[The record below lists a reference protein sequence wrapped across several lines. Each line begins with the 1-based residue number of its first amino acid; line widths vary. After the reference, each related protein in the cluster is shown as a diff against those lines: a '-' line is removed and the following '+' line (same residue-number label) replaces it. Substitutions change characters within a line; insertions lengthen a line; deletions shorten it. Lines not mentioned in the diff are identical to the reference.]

1 MELVERI
8 DQMGRE
14 VLAPVKPLRIVSLVP
29 SQTELLVDLGLSDR
43 IVGLTKFCIHPEGF
57 KREKTV
63 IGGTKNVNIDKVR
76 ALQPD
81 LIIGNK
87 EENFKAD
94 IERLEKEFPV
104 WMSDIVTLDDTYEFM
119 RLLGELVDVDT
130 SGMISEIQNN
140 FRQLQSLISL
150 SATKPKVGYV
160 IWNNP
165 VMLAAHGTFIN
176 HLMEF
181 LGFENVSSDNRYPEV
196 DLSKLNG
203 LDYLFLSSEPF
214 PFKERHLQ
222 EFSALLPQTKVI
234 LVDGEYFSWYGS
246 RLLGAPAYFQK
257 LLEEL
262 KLLGK

>member
-1 MELVERI
+1 MKIIKRI

-14 VLAPVKPLRIVSLVP
+14 VLAPEKPLRIVSLVP

-57 KREKTV
+57 KREKTIV
-63 IGGTKNVNIDKVR
+63 GGTKNVNIDKVR

-104 WMSDIVTLDDTYEFM
+104 WMSDIVTLSDTYEFM

-130 SGMISEIQNN
+130 SGMISEIRQN
-140 FRQLQSLISL
+140 FQKLESLISH
-150 SATKPKVGYV
+150 SNPKTKVGYV

-176 HLMEF
+176 HLLEF
-181 LGFENVSSDNRYPEV
+181 LGFENISSVDRYPEV
-196 DLSKLNG
+196 DLTKFKG
-203 LDYLFLSSEPF
+203 LDYLFLSSEPY
-214 PFKERHLQ
+214 PFKDHHIA
-222 EFSALLPQTKVI
+222 EFSALLPGTKIV

-246 RLLGAPAYFQK
+246 RLLGAPAYFQQ
-257 LLEEL
+257 LLKEL
-262 KLLGK
+262 GLILE